1 MKKVIAGTGFMI
13 MGGLLILAATLSA
26 AILSSGITEWWSNL
40 GKFGTAIID
49 NIPVIAMLGVG
60 IVFVVIGAVYA
71 FSTALGGG
79 ASYGRFEEDEE
90 SEYPHQANVQQ
101 HEPRHYEQPTARRGS
116 VARREFKPKEFEEF
130 ELGDLEIEQKPED
143 EE

>member
-13 MGGLLILAATLSA
+13 MGGLLVLAAALSA
-26 AILSSGITEWWSNL
+26 AFLTTQITEWWSNL

-49 NIPVIAMLGVG
+49 NIPIIVMLGVG
-60 IVFVVIGAVYA
+60 VVFIVIGAVYA
-71 FSTALGGG
+71 FSTVMGR
-79 ASYGRFEEDEE
+79 SYGGYEEEE
-90 SEYPHQANVQQ
+90 ERDYSHQANMQQ
-101 HEPRHYEQPTARRGS
+101 HEPRHYEQPTAKRGS

-143 EE
+143 DE